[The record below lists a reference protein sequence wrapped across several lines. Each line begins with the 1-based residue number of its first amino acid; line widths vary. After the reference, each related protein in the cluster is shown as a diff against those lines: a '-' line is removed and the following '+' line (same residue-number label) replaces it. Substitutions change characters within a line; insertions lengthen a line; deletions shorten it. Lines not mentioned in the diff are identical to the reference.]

1 MNKCS
6 GVGDNVTYYLD
17 DGNLHFMDACSIVAH
32 NAIVNGSFD
41 VMDGI
46 SEVWCHAYTFD
57 VDCGDDKYNVDDVT
71 LDVNNVLCQDFEHEL
86 NDKDLWFLE
95 NKHDK
100 IMD

>member
-1 MNKCS
+1 
-6 GVGDNVTYYLD
+6 
-17 DGNLHFMDACSIVAH
+17 
-32 NAIVNGSFD
+32 
-41 VMDGI
+41 
-46 SEVWCHAYTFD
+46 
-57 VDCGDDKYNVDDVT
+57 VDDVT